1 MRVPV
6 YTTDTRTFEVQST
19 IGIGDRNSQG
29 ATTEDVEVQHVQ
41 HIDMSNGWIVS
52 ILGWAIWFIIAGLNV
67 YLIVMLGL
75 RN

>member
-6 YTTDTRTFEVQST
+6 YITDMRTFEVQST
-19 IGIGDRNSQG
+19 TGVGDRNSQG